1 MWSTPD
7 THVRLLYEAAQTS
20 PFAHPIIPSVILT
33 VTQQSGIMAGTGLT
47 AINSLTGAV
56 QTLTTG
62 TTGTDFAIVD
72 SGTDHKFNLPT
83 ASATNRGALSSSDW
97 TTFNTAYTDRLKW
110 DGAATGLVA
119 STGRTSLGAT
129 TVGGNL
135 FTLANPSAIT
145 FTRINADNT
154 VSALDAATFRTAIG
168 AGTSSTNGTV
178 TSVAALTLGTSG
190 TDLTSTVANGTT
202 TPVITL
208 NVPTASATN
217 RGALSSTDWSS
228 FNNRLLGVH
237 TLKTLPS
244 GQSTTLSIN
253 GQALTNLVGVANR
266 MYLMPYIPNVSF
278 TCASLYINV
287 SVLLAAA
294 NARILIYSD
303 VNGVPTTKLYESAN
317 LDSSTTGIKTATTS
331 FSFVAGT
338 VYWIAVH
345 ISSTATYTAYNTT
358 QLLSISGNG
367 VNIYNSYL
375 ATQPF
380 GSAPTTL
387 TGASLNTS
395 LPPFVGI
402 TF

>member
-1 MWSTPD
+1 
-7 THVRLLYEAAQTS
+7 
-20 PFAHPIIPSVILT
+20 
-33 VTQQSGIMAGTGLT
+33 
-47 AINSLTGAV
+47 
-56 QTLTTG
+56 
-62 TTGTDFAIVD
+62 
-72 SGTDHKFNLPT
+72 
-83 ASATNRGALSSSDW
+83 
-97 TTFNTAYTDRLKW
+97 
-110 DGAATGLVA
+110 
-119 STGRTSLGAT
+119 
-129 TVGGNL
+129 
-135 FTLANPSAIT
+135 
-145 FTRINADNT
+145 
-154 VSALDAATFRTAIG
+154 
-168 AGTSSTNGTV
+168 
-178 TSVAALTLGTSG
+178 
-190 TDLTSTVANGTT
+190 
-202 TPVITL
+202 
-208 NVPTASATN
+208 
-217 RGALSSTDWSS
+217 
-228 FNNRLLGVH
+228 
-237 TLKTLPS
+237 
-244 GQSTTLSIN
+244 
-253 GQALTNLVGVANR
+253 